1 MFTFK
6 KTGEKP
12 FKIKTE
18 YLIAALLAICVIVIA
33 AMAFANNN
41 KTVSATTETERY
53 VELTENKLSKV
64 LSKVEG
70 AGNVSVMITVSSGI
84 RSDIAKEEKTTTENG
99 KTVTTFNPILVSGK
113 PIVLSE
119 IYPEITGVL
128 IVSKGADD
136 IRVKMAL
143 LNAATTTLG
152 ITCDKI
158 QILNQY

>member
-1 MFTFK
+1 MFK
-6 KTGEKP
+6 KTGDKS

-18 YLIAALLAICVIVIA
+18 YVIALAALAVLLIVGST
-33 AMAFANNN
+33 FFKGN
-41 KTVSATTETERY
+41 KGSTETTETERY
-53 VELTENKLSKV
+53 VELIEKKLSAT

-70 AGNVSVMITVSSGI
+70 AGSVSVMITVSAGI
-84 RSDIAKEEKTTTENG
+84 RSDIAKEEKSTTENG
-99 KTVTTFNPILVSGK
+99 RTVTTSNPILVSGK

-119 IYPEITGVL
+119 IYPDITGVL

-158 QILNQY
+158 QILNKY